1 MCVSWSRT
9 CPPIEWDGTRAAY
22 MYANRVGGSG
32 TTVYN
37 VMKSEDAKA
46 LTRSGRDVKLGREF
60 AGNSSIAKSLGV
72 TG

>member
-1 MCVSWSRT
+1 
-9 CPPIEWDGTRAAY
+9 